1 MKEKLSFTPLTPE
14 HWDDFEDL
22 FGKRGACGGCWCMYW
37 RLKRSEFNQKK
48 GSGTRKL
55 MHHLVNKGLR
65 QPGIIAYHGK
75 MAVGWCAVAPREE
88 YLVLNN
94 SKILSPV
101 DTQPVWS
108 IVCFFIRKEYRK
120 QGVSIALI
128 RAAVDF
134 VRQHDGTIVEGYP
147 VQPKKDIM
155 PAVFA
160 YTGLASAFKQAGF
173 KEVARRSETRPIMR
187 YIIN

>member
-14 HWDDFEDL
+14 GWDDFEDL
-22 FGKRGACGGCWCMYW
+22 FGRRGACGGCWCMYW
-37 RLKRSEFNQKK
+37 RLKRAEFNQKK
-48 GSGTRKL
+48 GAGTRKL
-55 MHHLVNKGLR
+55 MHNMVNKGLR
-65 QPGIIAYHGK
+65 PGIIAYHGK

-101 DTQPVWS
+101 DAQPVWS
-108 IVCFFIRKEYRK
+108 IVCFFIRKEYRN
-120 QGVSIALI
+120 QGVSVALI

-134 VRQHDGTIVEGYP
+134 VRQQGGTIVEGYP
-147 VQPKKDIM
+147 VQPKKEPM

-160 YTGLASAFKQAGF
+160 YTGLASAFTHAGF
-173 KEVARRSETRPIMR
+173 KEVARRSDTRPIMR